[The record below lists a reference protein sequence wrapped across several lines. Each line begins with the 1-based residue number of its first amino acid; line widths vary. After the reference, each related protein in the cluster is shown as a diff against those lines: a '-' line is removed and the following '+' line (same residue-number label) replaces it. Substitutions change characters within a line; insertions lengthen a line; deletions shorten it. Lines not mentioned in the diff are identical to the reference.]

1 MPSATPSSHPIRS
14 YPLRNARLAAIFSML
29 AAFTNG
35 FRRATK
41 AHVRFA
47 AILLIMVVN
56 GTDYGVSRVVTYLW
70 RGIRNE
76 MAIEMR

>member
-1 MPSATPSSHPIRS
+1 
-14 YPLRNARLAAIFSML
+14 ML

-56 GTDYGVSRVVTYLW
+56 GTDFGVSSVVTYLW